1 MKLSVPSSVR
11 GRGAPVMKNTSV
23 FPVLSSENSCC
34 ACTQQRYYTSI
45 YADVK
50 RFLRIFESF
59 LPKHRRGRN
68 FALSSPSF
76 PGPERF
82 CIHSI
87 QNRRKTRREIRKSA
101 RILKKLLTFHPR
113 YGIVVVPV
121 RVLFLCSKS
130 LIRFREAKNTGGAVL
145 CVQRSLLP
153 VQSASSATTIR
164 SKTRRTIPIVLR

>member
-1 MKLSVPSSVR
+1 MLCLHTTRVLYQHLRRCQAFFCVFSKDFYR
-11 GRGAPVMKNTSV
+11 NTGADGILP
-23 FPVLSSENSCC
+23 
-34 ACTQQRYYTSI
+34 
-45 YADVK
+45 
-50 RFLRIFESF
+50 FLRPLS
-59 LPKHRRGRN
+59 PYRN
-68 FALSSPSF
+68 
-76 PGPERF
+76 GF

-87 QNRRKTRREIRKSA
+87 QNCRKRRREIRKSA
-101 RILKKLLTFHPR
+101 RILKKLLTFHPL
-113 YGIVVVPV
+113 YGIVDVPV